1 MRAVLSY
8 RLQCKSQQLF
18 CPQIFHL
25 SRRRGGSPLL
35 CHLES
40 AGDVQP
46 GAWNYLKVWSLT
58 PWTDAASRLRP
69 QLGLPARTHTC
80 SLPTWPGL
88 PQNEEAGSRA
98 ESPGER
104 ARRRPSV
111 CHDLVWRVT
120 PLDSHACLLLVS
132 VSQTPAEVQGV
143 SWWSAVGF
151 WKTTQDWTCCSGYFW
166 KILSVIRGC
175 KGLQR
180 PRRKITRT

>member
-25 SRRRGGSPLL
+25 SRRGEGSPLL
-35 CHLES
+35 RHLES

-46 GAWNYLKVWSLT
+46 GAWNYLKVWSLM

-80 SLPTWPGL
+80 SLPTWPAL

-104 ARRRPSV
+104 ARRKPSV

-120 PLDSHACLLLVS
+120 PPDSHACCWSGRPKHLPRS
-132 VSQTPAEVQGV
+132 KGCPGGVQQG
-143 SWWSAVGF
+143 
-151 WKTTQDWTCCSGYFW
+151 SGRPLRTGRAALAISGRYY
-166 KILSVIRGC
+166 LS
-175 KGLQR
+175 
-180 PRRKITRT
+180 